1 MLDGLG
7 SWSVE
12 PERLAA
18 NWLTKIDVMPGRPV
32 ICSCL
37 ARLRAIGDPMRYIG
51 VGGIGMSHIHEHKDD
66 LIKRVRRIAG
76 QVEAVERA
84 LESDADCAKTL
95 HLVAAIRGA
104 VNGLLEQFIDAH
116 AREHVAHPGLS
127 DAERAQGV
135 EDLLLAI
142 RRYAK

>member
-1 MLDGLG
+1 M
-7 SWSVE
+7 
-12 PERLAA
+12 A
-18 NWLTKIDVMPGRPV
+18 
-32 ICSCL
+32 
-37 ARLRAIGDPMRYIG
+37 
-51 VGGIGMSHIHEHKDD
+51 HIHEHKGD

-116 AREHVAHPGLS
+116 AREHVAHPDLS
-127 DAERAQGV
+127 DEDRAQGV

>member
-1 MLDGLG
+1 
-7 SWSVE
+7 
-12 PERLAA
+12 
-18 NWLTKIDVMPGRPV
+18 
-32 ICSCL
+32 
-37 ARLRAIGDPMRYIG
+37 
-51 VGGIGMSHIHEHKDD
+51 MSHIHEHKDD

-116 AREHVAHPGLS
+116 AREHMAHPDLS
-127 DAERAQGV
+127 HEERAQGV